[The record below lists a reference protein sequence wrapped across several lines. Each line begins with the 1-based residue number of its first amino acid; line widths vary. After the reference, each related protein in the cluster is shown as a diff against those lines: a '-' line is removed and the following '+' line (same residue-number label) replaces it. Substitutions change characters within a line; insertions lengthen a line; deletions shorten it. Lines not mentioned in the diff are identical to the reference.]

1 MSVNFALKC
10 CCLNH
15 TILSRISPWEIL
27 VKLYVSQHSSAKTL
41 RFIQCWVRLC
51 VQPFP
56 HTCVHTGRFFFAKL
70 CIVDKIQTHKRLKRM
85 LFIMLFWCPVFGS
98 AGHQKQ
104 QKGLTPAIRMLC
116 FAILN
121 SVLLT
126 FYLFWS
132 GWRMLAVILVSDF
145 LLFSGRSQYGIF
157 WQSNAI
163 HDWRLLLC

>member
-121 SVLLT
+121 SVL
-126 FYLFWS
+126 FN
-132 GWRMLAVILVSDF
+132 
-145 LLFSGRSQYGIF
+145 LLFVLILLKNASSHSCFRFSFIQ
-157 WQSNAI
+157 WQVTVW
-163 HDWRLLLC
+163 HFLTV